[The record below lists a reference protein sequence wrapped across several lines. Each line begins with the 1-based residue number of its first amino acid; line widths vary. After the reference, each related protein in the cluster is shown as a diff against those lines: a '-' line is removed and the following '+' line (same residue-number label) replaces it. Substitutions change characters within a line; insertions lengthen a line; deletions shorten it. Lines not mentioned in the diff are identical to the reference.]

1 MYSFKCWHN
10 NELLVIVIH
19 NFIIGFV
26 SNGAAIA
33 LVACVFIVNLNNGL
47 LHVKDVN
54 IQRFN
59 NLI

>member
-1 MYSFKCWHN
+1 
-10 NELLVIVIH
+10 LVIVIH